1 MMNDNRANIE
11 LITTQ
16 IKNSKEII
24 KKLCYNKAY
33 ELYGKKLSI
42 EVKNRLDLELTSI
55 VDNNFETIYLI
66 YSVIVRYS
74 NELGYKVSYRG
85 NVGNSFVAY
94 LLGITNINPLY
105 YNLSFEIFAGKDYN
119 KEPDI
124 ELNVSSRIQTKI
136 FKYLQEKLGKDKI
149 VCEEAN
155 LNNID
160 KINNFRSIW
169 KFESYKFIIW
179 GQNNPTMIYELEK
192 ETNTNSND
200 IDMEDIETLQLFLHA
215 NYTTGI
221 IGFDTTFVK
230 KMLKIVKPRNF
241 NDLVCAYALSHG
253 TNTWTDNASLLIEI
267 EGKKVDEVISNREDM
282 YKYLLNNGIN
292 KNLAYD
298 IVEFVRMGKNFKGK
312 NSRQLDKT
320 INKDYNDKWNEYKKI
335 MQEHNIPI
343 WYIKSAEKIRY
354 MFSKSHSISHTMNAF
369 KLAWYKVHY
378 PEAFYKVYFK
388 VKSDLNIKDY
398 HCKMQVQ
405 TELDKL
411 YDKKNK
417 EDFDYASEDSYKIE
431 DLELVLEMYDRGI
444 LK

>member
-1 MMNDNRANIE
+1 MNDNRANIE

-16 IKNSKEII
+16 MKNSKEII
-24 KKLCYNKAY
+24 KNLCYNKAY
-33 ELYGKKLSI
+33 ELYGKRLSI
-42 EVKNRLDLELTSI
+42 EVKNRLDLELSSI
-55 VDNNFETIYLI
+55 VNNNFETIYLI

-85 NVGNSFVAY
+85 SVGNSFVAY

-105 YNLSFEIFAGKDYN
+105 YNLPFEIFAGKDYN

-136 FKYLQEKLGKDKI
+136 FRYLQEKLGKDKI

-215 NYTTGI
+215 NYTIGI
-221 IGFDTTFVK
+221 IGFDTTFVNN
-230 KMLKIVKPRNF
+230 MLKIVKPLNF
-241 NDLVCAYALSHG
+241 NDLVCIYALSHG
-253 TNTWTDNASLLIEI
+253 TNTWTDNASSLIEN

-282 YKYLLNNGIN
+282 YNYLLNNGID
-292 KNLAYD
+292 KNLTYD
-298 IVEFVRMGKNFKGK
+298 IVEFVRMGKILKDK
-312 NSRQLDKT
+312 NSRQLVKNG
-320 INKDYNDKWNEYKKI
+320 NKDYNDKWNEYKKI

-369 KLAWYKVHY
+369 KLAWYKAHY
-378 PEAFYKVYFK
+378 PEAFYKIYFK
-388 VKSDLNIKDY
+388 VISDLNIKDY
-398 HCKMQVQ
+398 HCKQQVKA
-405 TELDKL
+405 ELAEL
-411 YDKKNK
+411 YNKEKK

-431 DLELVLEMYDRGI
+431 DLELVLEMYNRGI